1 MVKKPCVVNAN
12 FNSAIVSA
20 SLCWISNIE
29 NAGILLN
36 DIIHFNKKK
45 GGKDRPFNN
54 IIAS

>member
-36 DIIHFNKKK
+36 DIIHFNKKRAVK
-45 GGKDRPFNN
+45 TALS
-54 IIAS
+54 IIL